1 MHARQQEQVCVQ
13 IQYIKFAIRMLLGTR
28 KIINKN
34 WVLCGFS
41 EFVTANSK
49 IEKHSKSDMYSILEN
64 LKKKHIQ
71 IFA

>member
-1 MHARQQEQVCVQ
+1 
-13 IQYIKFAIRMLLGTR
+13 MLLGTR